1 MIKELT
7 IVIDTSHQEYDQLR
21 LKDGNI
27 IVSIMNLFKG
37 DEYKHPFIHNID
49 VAIDRIRA
57 KEFEN
62 ANN

>member
-7 IVIDTSHQEYDQLR
+7 IVIDTSNKDYDQLQ
-21 LKDGNI
+21 LKDGDI
-27 IVSIMNLFKG
+27 TMSIMNLFKG